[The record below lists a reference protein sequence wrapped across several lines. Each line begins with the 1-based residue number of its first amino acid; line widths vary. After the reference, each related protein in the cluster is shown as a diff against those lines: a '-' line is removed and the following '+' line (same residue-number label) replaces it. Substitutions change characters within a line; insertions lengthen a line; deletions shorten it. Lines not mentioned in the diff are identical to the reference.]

1 MSNDT
6 GFVITSRWPVISSVP
21 LKAPKTCPSCGA
33 KACMPPLPNWTAIQ
47 DLAHDQLVAEF
58 WRAHQER

>member
-21 LKAPKTCPSCGA
+21 LKAPKMEPKTEA
-33 KACMPPLPNWTAIQ
+33 HKRVHKKAPKKEQEL
-47 DLAHDQLVAEF
+47 DLLTTVLDLVL
-58 WRAHQER
+58 